1 MRHKEAEMTKIMTAL
16 LALVALA
23 VFVPAM
29 ALAQNTNQPD
39 TPAQAQQQ
47 EANQAAMDQVDGV
60 DTSPHHEMT
69 GMVSDNG
76 RKFTSNNTVWSVSN
90 PGALKDYNNQ
100 NVTVKF
106 QFNTSNNT
114 IKVDKVMPGQ

>member
-1 MRHKEAEMTKIMTAL
+1 MTKIMTAL

-60 DTSPHHEMT
+60 DTSPHHQMT